1 MSAPRSLNIPYAH
14 ARALPRR
21 IGKVFVALMTG
32 VGFAMSSGCMVGPNF
47 QRPKVE
53 MPADWTG
60 PTESPASPAASL
72 PAEDLTRWWA
82 LFEDPTLTSLVE
94 RAIQSNLDLMLA
106 KARIRQAR
114 AARAVAVSGLGPT
127 VGTSASFRRSR
138 SPVSI
143 SGGEGG
149 GGSGRTT
156 KGVIANQY
164 QAGFDAGWELD
175 IFGGIRRN
183 IEAADAD
190 LEATVETLRDVL
202 VTLTSELARNYID
215 LRAFQQ
221 RIAIARRN
229 LKAQQHSAEL
239 TRQRFEGGFVGGL
252 DVANADAQV
261 ATTAAEIPLLE
272 ASARQTIYS
281 LSVLSGLEP
290 AALMEELSP
299 VSAIPAGPPSVP
311 VGVPSELLR
320 RRPDIRTA
328 EAEIHGA
335 TARIGVATAD
345 LFPRFTISGSAGLL
359 ASDFG
364 SWLKWASRFWSFS
377 PLASWPLF
385 DMGRIR
391 ATIDLQKAL
400 QEESLITYQQIVLQ
414 ALQEVENALIASAKE
429 EEHRRALVEAVTAN
443 RKAVDLATKLYTQG
457 ETNFLDVLVAQRS
470 LFLSEDALVQSTGT
484 VSTDLVALYKALGG
498 GWTDDTEGENVG
510 RD

>member
-1 MSAPRSLNIPYAH
+1 MPYAD

-32 VGFAMSSGCMVGPNF
+32 LGFAMSSGCMVGPNF
-47 QRPKVE
+47 QRPKAEV
-53 MPADWTG
+53 PPGWTG
-60 PTESPASPAASL
+60 PTESPTTQAASP
-72 PAEDLTRWWA
+72 PAEDLTRWWV

-94 RAIQSNLDLMLA
+94 RAVQSNLDLMRA

-114 AARAVAVSGLGPT
+114 AERGIAASGLGPT
-127 VGTSASFRRSR
+127 VDTSASFRRSR
-138 SPVSI
+138 SPVTI
-143 SGGEGG
+143 SGGGA
-149 GGSGRTT
+149 GGSGTST
-156 KGVIANQY
+156 KGVISNQY

-183 IEAADAD
+183 LEAADAD

-202 VTLTSELARNYID
+202 VTLTAELARNYID

-252 DVANADAQV
+252 DVANAEAQV

-272 ASARQTIYS
+272 AAARQTIYS
-281 LSVLSGLEP
+281 LSVLSGLAP
-290 AALMEELSP
+290 AALMGELSP
-299 VSAIPAGPPSVP
+299 VSVIPAGPPSVP
-311 VGVPSELLR
+311 VGVPSDLLR

-345 LFPRFTISGSAGLL
+345 LFPRFTISGSMGLL
-359 ASDFG
+359 ASDFS

-377 PLASWPLF
+377 PLATWPLF

-391 ATIDLQKAL
+391 ATIELQKAL
-400 QEESLITYQQIVLQ
+400 QEESIITYQQIVLQ
-414 ALQEVENALIASAKE
+414 ALQEVENALIASEKE
-429 EEHRRALVEAVTAN
+429 EEHRKALVDAVTAN

-498 GWTDDTEGENVG
+498 GWTDDSEEGGNVG